1 MRAQGQGWLQRL
13 EELHLSGPF
22 RVVAILL
29 AAWVVTLLLKL
40 VVKRVLRRTFELP
53 GVDKTRADARQR
65 AVTAALRS
73 ALVGVVWAL
82 AAITVVSEFGVNI
95 GAFVATAT
103 VIGGAVA
110 FGAQQL
116 MRDLIAGFFVL
127 VEDQYGV
134 GDEIDL
140 GLASGTVER
149 MSLRS
154 VRLRDSVGGVWYV
167 PHGGVARVGNL
178 SKASAAA
185 VDLEVARACRRTELD
200 AVAAD
205 LCAALA
211 ADPQVDGM
219 LAAEPQAVGI
229 IDVRD
234 DRLIYR
240 LRVATYPGRHALVT
254 RRWRLLVLDAFD
266 DGRLAAPAPKVL

>member
-1 MRAQGQGWLQRL
+1 MRVRGPSWLRRL
-13 EELHLSGPF
+13 EELHLSGPL

-29 AAWVVTLLLKL
+29 AAWLVTLLLKL

-185 VDLEVARACRRTELD
+185 MDLEVARSCRRAELD
-200 AVAAD
+200 AVAED

-211 ADPQVDGM
+211 ADPEVAGM
-219 LAAEPQAVGI
+219 LAAEPQAIGI

-234 DRLIYR
+234 DRLVYR
-240 LRVATYPGRHALVT
+240 LRVATHPGRHALVT
-254 RRWRLLVLDAFD
+254 RRWRMLALDAFD
-266 DGRLAAPAPKVL
+266 DGRLPAPAPKAL